1 MDDQNEILNLSSYMN
16 EFQDPNAE
24 KDKNKYRL
32 NQTSNSVSGQHNT
45 NFYQGLA
52 DYNPLD
58 ETCNEF
64 YMGYGLD
71 PEKPASI
78 VGDSKIDPD
87 GSHLFGDF

>member
-1 MDDQNEILNLSSYMN
+1 MDDQNEILNFSNYMN
-16 EFQDPNAE
+16 EFQDPDAE
-24 KDKNKYRL
+24 KYKNRL

-45 NFYQGLA
+45 NCYQGLA
-52 DYNPLD
+52 DYSPLD

-78 VGDSKIDPD
+78 VGDSKIDAD
-87 GSHLFGDF
+87 GSRLSGDF